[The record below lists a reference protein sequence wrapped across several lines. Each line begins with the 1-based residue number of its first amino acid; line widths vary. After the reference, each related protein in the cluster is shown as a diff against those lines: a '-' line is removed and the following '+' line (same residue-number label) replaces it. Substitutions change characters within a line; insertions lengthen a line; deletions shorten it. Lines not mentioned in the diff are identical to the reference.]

1 MEELKKALERSEDSI
16 GLVAFHAYLYHDTS
30 QCLKPTLFNVSYIY
44 FRSLQSKLEVLEAEK
59 NEKKDDCKN
68 GLESPVSHIP
78 SKKLQ
83 RVESS
88 TKETSKDEL
97 STKETSKDDLSAGSF
112 THETRINWSPESQV
126 PAASADDNETKPE
139 VSQSTEQIKVSNVD
153 NLANFLYEGQ
163 MRTCRKPRG
172 KRKRKDC
179 SRNIKEAAS
188 IGESDL
194 LDSADV
200 LSWCKE
206 SSTSNCGEVA
216 KSSDDVGNRNK
227 NSRKRDAEDMIEILD
242 SIFETKGASA
252 FRRRLDSQ
260 VCVIRV
266 SSCTF
271 VVSFRVFYLRSFRCY
286 EEWIFI
292 FTYSG

>member
-1 MEELKKALERSEDSI
+1 MSETNATLI
-16 GLVAFHAYLYHDTS
+16 YLI
-30 QCLKPTLFNVSYIY
+30 FNFSYIY

-59 NEKKDDCKN
+59 NGKKDDCKN
-68 GLESPVSHIP
+68 GLESPVSHIA

-112 THETRINWSPESQV
+112 THETRLNWSSESQL

-163 MRTCRKPRG
+163 IKTCRKPRG

-179 SRNIKEAAS
+179 SRNIKEEAS
-188 IGESDL
+188 VGLGESDL

-216 KSSDDVGNRNK
+216 KGSDDVDNRNK
-227 NSRKRDAEDMIEILD
+227 NLKKRDVDDMIEILD

-260 VCVIRV
+260 VCVIIRV
-266 SSCTF
+266 SFCIF
-271 VVSFRVFYLRSFRCY
+271 VASFRVFSIHEAFDFMKIGFSFLLIVWM
-286 EEWIFI
+286 EIVLF
-292 FTYSG
+292 FVF